1 MNEFMRIAV
10 ENSLI
15 AYKYG
20 DVPVGAVIVKGDEII
35 ASTYNKKNIDN
46 VAVFHAEIL
55 AIIEA
60 CKKLGSWYLNDCDIY
75 VTMEPCPMCMGA
87 IINSRIKNVYFG
99 VPDEKAGACG
109 SIVNLTEYKFNHIPQ
124 YEGGILKEDCKKILQ
139 KFFQEL
145 RERKKKSRGANIE
158 D

>member
-75 VTMEPCPMCMGA
+75 VTLKPCDMCL
-87 IINSRIKNVYFG
+87 NCSTYLYESKN
-99 VPDEKAGACG
+99 G
-109 SIVNLTEYKFNHIPQ
+109 SFNKN
-124 YEGGILKEDCKKILQ
+124 E
-139 KFFQEL
+139 
-145 RERKKKSRGANIE
+145 
-158 D
+158 

>member
-20 DVPVGAVIVKGDEII
+20 DVPVGAVIVKGDEVI

-75 VTMEPCPMCMGA
+75 VTLKPCDMCLNA
-87 IINSRIKNVYFG
+87 IAESRIKKIYYLLDSNYVTNLNTNYKNISLCSLEDVY
-99 VPDEKAGACG
+99 
-109 SIVNLTEYKFNHIPQ
+109 EYK
-124 YEGGILKEDCKKILQ
+124 EILQ
-139 KFFQEL
+139 RFFRNL
-145 RERKKKSRGANIE
+145 R
-158 D
+158 